1 MTVEPLDPAVLTR
14 ERYADAE
21 LLLVDWLEQA
31 LAALNVRAKTRMPE
45 GDALQA
51 LLAEDDVAGLIHVE
65 AFGGNDTS
73 QIRDRVNVDV
83 DLYVPALPDGNPDDG
98 GANDLAA
105 LIRAALL
112 FHLPGYYTTMPDG
125 TTAVVHS
132 VATFARP
139 TARPYDDN
147 IAICR
152 RHAAYQVTIA
162 TRG

>member
-1 MTVEPLDPAVLTR
+1 MTVEPLDPAVLTG

-21 LLLVDWLEQA
+21 QLLVDWLEQA
-31 LAALNVRAKTRMPE
+31 LAALQLRARTRLPE

-51 LLAEDDVAGLIHVE
+51 LLAEPDVAGVIHVE
-65 AFGGNDTS
+65 AFGGDD
-73 QIRDRVNVDV
+73 IDPLRERVNVDV
-83 DLYVPALPDGNPDDG
+83 DLYWPALPDGNPDDA
-98 GANDLAA
+98 GANDTAA

-112 FHLPGYYTTMPDG
+112 YHLPGYYTTMTDG
-125 TTAVVHS
+125 TVATVHA
-132 VATFARP
+132 VATFSRP

-147 IAICR
+147 LAICR